1 MIDLVSSDCKLR
13 IVTETAERV
22 TTKVTQ
28 NGIYVSNGYALLYKG
43 TGNDNHISRN
53 LRSLRL
59 RMCVALYRHKID
71 CIAKFNFITN
81 EKKSVEF
88 N

>member
-13 IVTETAERV
+13 IVTETADRV

-28 NGIYVSNGYALLYKG
+28 NGIYVSKGYALLYKG

-53 LRSLRL
+53 LRSPKLRACAIISPQNRL
-59 RMCVALYRHKID
+59 HCKIQFYY
-71 CIAKFNFITN
+71 KQT
-81 EKKSVEF
+81 KKISGI
-88 N
+88 